1 MKNILRLSLVLTF
14 IIAATSSWSQ
24 AQEQLSQNYNQLM
37 EIPGVVEMEASPAH
51 LYVLSETEGLAVF
64 RVYQDSLQWL
74 YTSSGMQRRG
84 RQIEADIRFAYLFGV
99 SRRLT
104 VLEPT
109 SVLGVYSTTLL
120 PEKPNA
126 VARLGNNLYIALGN
140 SGLGMISLETP
151 ETVDSNAEMLAKND
165 IGNAAVI
172 DVRSTELS
180 KQLFVLTDA
189 PSLLI
194 YNLNDMGLELSG
206 ELKLNL
212 PISNIFIDGEQVW
225 GSTAMGEIYEIRSS
239 GLGKRVGITNEPIQK
254 IRSWNNRL
262 FIRTTTGRVW
272 HVEPGNVIDIW
283 KDDQQAGNYLA
294 SSSGNLWISEYDKIS
309 RAVFRQPLP
318 KTQVDDN
325 GGFRIKHIPNQVV
338 TYPNPL
344 MLALEMEGN
353 SPSGEVEFSYRSNAD
368 NAKIRSQGFYWQ
380 PTINQVGRYWFRIVA
395 KNASGQID
403 STRFIVDVRSFNS
416 PPRFSPIRKTSI
428 AVNQP
433 YQIQY
438 QASDPENPE
447 SSLIRYIGVDLPEGA
462 TINEHTG
469 VFKWT
474 PTERQIGE
482 TTFRI
487 IATDKLGAASSVDV
501 TLNVMDISRDSR
513 K

>member
-1 MKNILRLSLVLTF
+1 MKYILRLSLILTLT
-14 IIAATSSWSQ
+14 ITIASNWCQ
-24 AQEQLSQNYNQLM
+24 AQEQLSQNYSRLM

-74 YTSSGMQRRG
+74 YTSSGMQKRG
-84 RQIEADIRFAYLFGV
+84 RQIEADIRFAYLFGE

-120 PEKPNA
+120 TEKPDA
-126 VARLGNNLYIALGN
+126 VARLGNNLYIALGK
-140 SGLGMISLETP
+140 SGLGIISLETP
-151 ETVDSNAEMLAKND
+151 ETVDSDAEMLAEDD
-165 IGNAAVI
+165 IGNASVL
-172 DVRSTELS
+172 DVKSNELS

-194 YNLNDMGLELSG
+194 YNLNDNGLQLSG

-225 GSTAMGEIYEIRSS
+225 GSTPTGEIYEIRSS
-239 GLGKRVGITNEPIQK
+239 GLGKRVGITHEPIQK
-254 IRSWNNRL
+254 IRSWSGRL
-262 FIRTTTGRVW
+262 FIRTKTGSIW
-272 HVEPGNVIDIW
+272 TVEPGNVIDIW
-283 KDDQQAGNYLA
+283 KDDQQGGNYLA
-294 SSSGNLWISEYDKIS
+294 SSSGTLWISEYDKIS
-309 RAVFRQPLP
+309 RAVLRQTTPQ
-318 KTQVDDN
+318 TTADENAAFQ
-325 GGFRIKHIPNQVV
+325 IKDIPNQVV

-353 SPSGEVEFSYRSNAD
+353 YPSSEVEFSYRSNAD

-380 PTINQVGRYWFRIVA
+380 PTINQVGRYWFRIIA
-395 KNASGQID
+395 KNATGQMD
-403 STRFIVDVRSFNS
+403 STRFVVDVRSFNA

-462 TINEHTG
+462 SINENTG

-474 PTERQIGE
+474 PTERQVGE

-501 TLNVMDISRDSR
+501 TLNVMEISRDSE
-513 K
+513 